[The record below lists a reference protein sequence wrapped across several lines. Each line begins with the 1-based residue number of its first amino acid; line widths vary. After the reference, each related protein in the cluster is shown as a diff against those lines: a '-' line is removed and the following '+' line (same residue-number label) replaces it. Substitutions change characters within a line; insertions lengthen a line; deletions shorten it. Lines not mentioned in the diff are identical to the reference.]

1 MAAHNTVAKAAH
13 NMVENSRSLPIF
25 HSFVTAK
32 FFKSSSCLCFF
43 VERETQLLDALVLSQ
58 KISCLYSSQPYVG
71 GRLVFDTCACP
82 RVNWIILERWVV
94 GCTGGSKSYIVKPPK
109 KGQYGDGPFVLSM
122 EVVFT

>member
-1 MAAHNTVAKAAH
+1 MAAHNTVAKAAQ
-13 NMVENSRSLPIF
+13 NMVENSSSLPIF

-71 GRLVFDTCACP
+71 GRLVFDTCA
-82 RVNWIILERWVV
+82 RRGVIGLSWNV
-94 GCTGGSKSYIVKPPK
+94 GWWGAQVGVKAI
-109 KGQYGDGPFVLSM
+109 
-122 EVVFT
+122 